1 MKTAIFAGKI
11 VVTGRALALLENDV
25 RDVVSLQTIYLQR

>member
-11 VVTGRALALLENDV
+11 VVTGRALALLENDMW
-25 RDVVSLQTIYLQR
+25 DVVSLQQTALQR